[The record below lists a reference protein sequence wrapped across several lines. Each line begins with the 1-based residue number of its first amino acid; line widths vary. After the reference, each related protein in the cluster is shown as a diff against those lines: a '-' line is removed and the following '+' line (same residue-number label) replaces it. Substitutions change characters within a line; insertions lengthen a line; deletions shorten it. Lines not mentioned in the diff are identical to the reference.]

1 MKFQIVDA
9 FTDKIFGGNP
19 AGIAILPQTAD
30 FPDDGGGVA
39 LFRDSIRQAAG

>member
-19 AGIAILPQTAD
+19 AGIVILPKYES
-30 FPDDGGGVA
+30 F
-39 LFRDSIRQAAG
+39 LMKRWEKRRQNSVILRRHS